1 LLTRGLLKLAE
12 RLLGSCRA
20 HHSPITLPAHQI
32 QFAKGNKILS
42 AQLSA
47 DAQVPPPIAML
58 QLISGFWISRGIY
71 ITAKLGLADLVKDGA
86 KTADDLAAAT
96 KAHGSALFRVLR
108 ALASVGIF
116 THDEQNR
123 FGDTPLLQTLRSD
136 VPGSLRAFAMTELGE
151 EHYPAWGDLLHSVK
165 TGGIAFDHA
174 FGMDVWKYFAQHPD
188 NAKIFNDAMSG
199 MTAQA
204 NEALHAAYDF
214 AGIKTLVDIG
224 GGHGGLITSILRRNP
239 EMRGILFDSP
249 PVIDGARSVI
259 ESSDV
264 AGRCKLA
271 SGNFFESLPAGG
283 DAHILKWII
292 HDWDDEQ
299 SVAILKNSHRAL
311 AEGGKLILVE
321 AVVPAGNEPH
331 FSKFIDLNMLVMTGG
346 RERTEAEF
354 RDLYE
359 RAGFRLTRVVPTES
373 PFSVI
378 EGVRV

>member
-1 LLTRGLLKLAE
+1 LPGAPSTDNIIGVITQFIKGEVKSLK
-12 RLLGSCRA
+12 
-20 HHSPITLPAHQI
+20 
-32 QFAKGNKILS
+32 
-42 AQLSA
+42 AQESINT
-47 DAQVPPPIAML
+47 AQVSPPIAML

-71 ITAKLGLADLVKDGA
+71 ITAKLGLADLVKDGP
-86 KTADDLAAAT
+86 KTAAELAAAT
-96 KAHGSALFRVLR
+96 ETHAPSLFRVLR

-116 THDEQNR
+116 TQDERDR

-151 EHYPAWGDLLHSVK
+151 EHYPAWGDLLHSVQ
-165 TGGIAFDHA
+165 TGGVAFDHA
-174 FGMDVWKYFAQHPD
+174 FGMDVWKYFGQHPD

-214 AGIKTLVDIG
+214 TGINTLIDIG

-249 PVIDGARSVI
+249 QVIDGARAVI
-259 ESSDV
+259 DASEV
-264 AGRCKLA
+264 AGRCDLLG
-271 SGNFFESLPAGG
+271 GNFFESVPAGADG
-283 DAHILKWII
+283 HILKWII
-292 HDWDDEQ
+292 HDWDDDQ
-299 SVAILKNSHRAL
+299 SVAILKNCHRAL
-311 AEGGKLILVE
+311 AENGKLILVE
-321 AVVPAGNEPH
+321 AVVPADGAPH

-354 RDLYE
+354 RELYG
-359 RAGFRLTRVVPTES
+359 RAGFRLTRIVPTES

-378 EGVRV
+378 EGVPV